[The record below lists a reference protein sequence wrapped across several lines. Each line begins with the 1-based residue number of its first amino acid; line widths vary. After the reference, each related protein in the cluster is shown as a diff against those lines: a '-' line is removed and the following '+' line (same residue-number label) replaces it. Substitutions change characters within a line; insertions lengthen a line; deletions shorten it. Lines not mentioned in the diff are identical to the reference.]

1 MAAAS
6 RTSENVLPTEILNCV
21 RKMAVIGQINNEL
34 TRIKFPA
41 GT

>member
-6 RTSENVLPTEILNCV
+6 RTSEDVLPADILNCYGE
-21 RKMAVIGQINNEL
+21 MALFGWINNEL